1 MLFGRCAKRSLR
13 YSPVLI
19 AFGIWGILYNNNNNN
34 VNKILKNTNKL
45 KSPIKFINYVF
56 TVVIK
61 VINI

>member
-19 AFGIWGILYNNNNNN
+19 AFGIWGILHYNNNN

-45 KSPIKFINYVF
+45 KSPIHKLCIYCSYLGH
-56 TVVIK
+56 
-61 VINI
+61 

>member
-19 AFGIWGILYNNNNNN
+19 AFGIWGILYYNNNN

-45 KSPIKFINYVF
+45 KNPIKFINYVF

>member
-19 AFGIWGILYNNNNNN
+19 AFGIWGILYYNNNN

-56 TVVIK
+56 TVVI
-61 VINI
+61 

>member
-34 VNKILKNTNKL
+34 VNKILKNTKKL
-45 KSPIKFINYVF
+45 KRPIHKFCIYCSY
-56 TVVIK
+56 
-61 VINI
+61 

>member
-19 AFGIWGILYNNNNNN
+19 AFGIWGILYYDNNN
-34 VNKILKNTNKL
+34 VNTILKNTNKL
-45 KSPIKFINYVF
+45 KSPIKFINYIF

>member
-19 AFGIWGILYNNNNNN
+19 AFGIWGILYYNNNNN

-45 KSPIKFINYVF
+45 KSPINS
-56 TVVIK
+56 
-61 VINI
+61 

>member
-19 AFGIWGILYNNNNNN
+19 AFGIWGILYYNNDN

-45 KSPIKFINYVF
+45 KNPIKFINYVF

-61 VINI
+61 VIDI